1 MHNITELMKHL
12 GELDVDIYVF
22 GHDELCEPTGKR
34 HGIMDKTDGRIKR
47 FVLRTMRIELT
58 TRRNLLVMNYLLY
71 KVLLMKI
78 LWMIKL
84 TTFRIG

>member
-47 FVLRTMRIELT
+47 FVLRTT
-58 TRRNLLVMNYLLY
+58 TL
-71 KVLLMKI
+71 
-78 LWMIKL
+78 
-84 TTFRIG
+84 